1 MTSDLSTPSSLPV
14 VRPPAPARAPPHYPF
29 FVFFFCTF
37 CRCLFGD
44 AVASL
49 PDEFFDDDELMVGLG
64 SAKSCK
70 IAFKFGERR
79 RRDLKRFFTY
89 YLPHTGPHSW
99 SLDHLVKCHLT
110 K

>member
-1 MTSDLSTPSSLPV
+1 MTSDLY
-14 VRPPAPARAPPHYPF
+14 APPHCPF

-70 IAFKFGERR
+70 MLSYIEQILRAPKAR
-79 RRDLKRFFTY
+79 
-89 YLPHTGPHSW
+89 P
-99 SLDHLVKCHLT
+99 
-110 K
+110 

>member
-1 MTSDLSTPSSLPV
+1 MSFSFSFTGECSGLRCTAVSPLQPTGGELF
-14 VRPPAPARAPPHYPF
+14 VRPPAPARAPPHCPF

-70 IAFKFGERR
+70 IA
-79 RRDLKRFFTY
+79 
-89 YLPHTGPHSW
+89 
-99 SLDHLVKCHLT
+99 
-110 K
+110 

>member
-1 MTSDLSTPSSLPV
+1 MLAEWTIFTQVSGVQRCPRSSRQVAADDLRPV
-14 VRPPAPARAPPHYPF
+14 HAIVVAGRAPARASARAAPLLPLLRVLLLH
-29 FVFFFCTF
+29 TF

-70 IAFKFGERR
+70 IA
-79 RRDLKRFFTY
+79 
-89 YLPHTGPHSW
+89 
-99 SLDHLVKCHLT
+99 
-110 K
+110 

>member
-1 MTSDLSTPSSLPV
+1 MLAEWTIFTQVSGVQRCPRSSRQVAADDLRPVHAIVVAGRAALP
-14 VRPPAPARAPPHYPF
+14 HCPF
-29 FVFFFCTF
+29 SVFFFCTF

-70 IAFKFGERR
+70 IA
-79 RRDLKRFFTY
+79 
-89 YLPHTGPHSW
+89 
-99 SLDHLVKCHLT
+99 
-110 K
+110 

>member
-70 IAFKFGERR
+70 I
-79 RRDLKRFFTY
+79 
-89 YLPHTGPHSW
+89 
-99 SLDHLVKCHLT
+99 
-110 K
+110 

>member
-1 MTSDLSTPSSLPV
+1 MTSDLSTPSSSPV
-14 VRPPAPARAPPHYPF
+14 VLLAPYSCSCNCTV
-29 FVFFFCTF
+29 FVLFFFCTF

-79 RRDLKRFFTY
+79 RRDLKRFLTY

>member
-1 MTSDLSTPSSLPV
+1 MWAEWTFLLRSQVYRGVPAPADRWRRMTSDLY
-14 VRPPAPARAPPHYPF
+14 APPHCPF

-49 PDEFFDDDELMVGLG
+49 SDEFFDDDELMVGLG

-70 IAFKFGERR
+70 IA
-79 RRDLKRFFTY
+79 
-89 YLPHTGPHSW
+89 
-99 SLDHLVKCHLT
+99 
-110 K
+110 